1 MSCPV
6 CNAGQI
12 VQITVELGSE
22 RMVLHSCSRCDT
34 RWWDDASGNRMSLEN
49 VLTLAG
55 RSGRRRRRRSSQPPA
70 QTP

>member
-1 MSCPV
+1 VSCPV

-12 VQITVELGSE
+12 VKISVELGSE
-22 RMVLHSCSRCDT
+22 SMVLHSCSRCDS

-55 RSGRRRRRRSSQPPA
+55 RSGRRRRRSALGPPA
-70 QTP
+70 

>member
-12 VQITVELGSE
+12 VKISVELGSE
-22 RMVLHSCSRCDT
+22 SMVLHSCSRCDS
-34 RWWDDASGNRMSLEN
+34 RWWDDASGNRMSLDN

-55 RSGRRRRRRSSQPPA
+55 RSGRRRRRSPLGPPA
-70 QTP
+70 

>member
-1 MSCPV
+1 VSCPV

-12 VQITVELGSE
+12 VKISVELGSE
-22 RMVLHSCSRCDT
+22 SMVLHSCSRCDS

-55 RSGRRRRRRSSQPPA
+55 RSGRRRRRTPLGPPA
-70 QTP
+70 